1 MTDIKTLVSVKP
13 LEWNGDVGRSPVSDD
28 LAYRVLLSHD
38 GSIWGF
44 KEYGRGYFVERA
56 VGFGRLVSGPHE
68 TPHEAKAA
76 AQADYESRILSSL
89 SPSREAG
96 EAVACKSCNG
106 LGTEADWVGDDMR
119 CVAVACSACGGMGTI
134 TPPTSEPE
142 VSTLK
147 AEVERLRKAAQQV
160 IAANNS
166 FRESIA
172 QFNPGDDPLDEA
184 INSLAAALHE
194 VEEG

>member
-1 MTDIKTLVSVKP
+1 MTDIKTLVSVKA
-13 LEWNGDVGRSPVSDD
+13 LEWTAEDNGDFIAQSIVGWYHVGMPTWCWS
-28 LAYRVLLSHD
+28 LSTPD
-38 GSIWGF
+38 GSVF
-44 KEYGRGYFVERA
+44 SSFHTHTDA
-56 VGFGRLVSGPHE
+56 Q
-68 TPHEAKAA
+68 AA
-76 AQADYESRILSSL
+76 AQADYEARVLSSL